1 MYTPEDLTVSTLLI
15 SIPSSLM
22 VILPC
27 VALILCRDP
36 MVINSV
42 FAIFKLS
49 LFVISQL
56 LRRSN
61 SELMTLWSSSRES
74 AYIRIVCKHSRSGVV
89 EAVWQGIN
97 IDKEQQW
104 TQITPLWDSARY

>member
-1 MYTPEDLTVSTLLI
+1 
-15 SIPSSLM
+15 
-22 VILPC
+22 
-27 VALILCRDP
+27 

-42 FAIFKLS
+42 FALFKLS

-74 AYIRIVCKHSRSGVV
+74 AAKLTFVLSGGGGSL
-89 EAVWQGIN
+89 AGHN
-97 IDKEQQW
+97 IDKEQQR
-104 TQITPLWDSARY
+104 TQNTPLWDTTRY

>member
-1 MYTPEDLTVSTLLI
+1 
-15 SIPSSLM
+15 
-22 VILPC
+22 
-27 VALILCRDP
+27 

-74 AYIRIVCKHSRSGVV
+74 AAKLTFVSSAILIISYITSIHTN
-89 EAVWQGIN
+89 IN
-97 IDKEQQW
+97 
-104 TQITPLWDSARY
+104 